1 MTQEKVQNAK
11 IAMASVEDPVH
22 QLQEYDGN
30 FHTLLTLLT
39 VSNNPKL
46 AMIHDNQHHTT
57 FYS

>member
-30 FHTLLTLLT
+30 FHTLMTLLT
-39 VSNNPKL
+39 VSNYRKI
-46 AMIHDNQHHTT
+46 AMINENKHHTT
-57 FYS
+57 FYV